1 MYLYT
6 YRQNTCT
13 DKTNKNG
20 LISEDKKWQ
29 REKKIEVPSGD
40 MDTWHLDTW
49 TLQSEN
55 QLKYEGLSLGPAV
68 VCTVVA
74 EREQNRPVKPNTG
87 REEPSRHHDQRAVSL
102 ADWGRKEGNAPGKH
116 FCIFPPPLLCKP
128 HKTGNQLFQRITV
141 QMPGFKI
148 LSSTSGPSI
157 GLPRELG
164 YWPSPRGAE
173 HVSWSGEKHSW
184 ASYNTVFVEMLHPKA
199 LLFLW

>member
-29 REKKIEVPSGD
+29 REKKIEVSSGD

-102 ADWGRKEGNAPGKH
+102 ADWGRKEGNAPGNISAYFH
-116 FCIFPPPLLCKP
+116 PLFYANLIKQETNYFKGLQFKCLDLKYSV
-128 HKTGNQLFQRITV
+128 LLVV
-141 QMPGFKI
+141 QA
-148 LSSTSGPSI
+148 SGCPES
-157 GLPRELG
+157 
-164 YWPSPRGAE
+164 
-173 HVSWSGEKHSW
+173 
-184 ASYNTVFVEMLHPKA
+184 
-199 LLFLW
+199 